1 GEPWG
6 RGAVGDRRVSRF
18 NRGRV
23 AGIVSPGLEGEL
35 GIIKIKVRL
44 SGVTYPENVMME
56 VAERVKANARELEG
70 ALNRL
75 QGMAKAEG
83 RPIDMAMA
91 KACLGDQ
98 PGPVK
103 AIRMQDIMGMVT
115 SRFDVRV
122 SDVQGR
128 KRSRS
133 IA

>member
-1 GEPWG
+1 
-6 RGAVGDRRVSRF
+6 
-18 NRGRV
+18 
-23 AGIVSPGLEGEL
+23 
-35 GIIKIKVRL
+35 
-44 SGVTYPENVMME
+44 
-56 VAERVKANARELEG
+56 
-70 ALNRL
+70 
-75 QGMAKAEG
+75 MAKAEG

-103 AIRMQDIMGMVT
+103 AIRMQDIMGVVT

-133 IA
+133 IALPRQVGMYLARQLTTHSLEEIGDFFGGRDHTTVLHANKLVKGKRIQDPVFRVRLEEMEEDLRRNGNGAGH